1 MHLTKQHIITATV
14 SFLLFFMGCVCF
26 ANEVKVA
33 TIDEFNSAIKSAKAG
48 DRIILKNG
56 EWKDVKLIAKGQG
69 TSDHPIIIEAEESGK
84 VFITGDSSLKI
95 AGTHLIIKG
104 LWFKNGFTSDKSVIS
119 FRVNSKEFATHSRL
133 TDCAITYYNPNS
145 KAIGY
150 KWISIWGKNNRVDH
164 NYFAGKTNSGTTLVV
179 WLKGEE
185 HIQNNHRI
193 DHNYFGER
201 PALGFNGG
209 ETIRIGT
216 SKNSLLSSRT
226 IVEDNV
232 FEKCNGEVE
241 IISNKSCDNVYR
253 NNLFLES
260 QGVLTLRHGN
270 RCLIENN
277 VFIGNQKPHTGG
289 IRIIN
294 AGHVV
299 RNNLMMNLTGDGFRG
314 PIVVMNGV
322 PNSPA
327 NRYHQVKDVHILNN
341 TIINSSPIQFC
352 AGKDEERSLAPAN
365 TIFANNLIFNDKGDD
380 IAAVYDTLDGIKFYG
395 NILDTGKEFNKAG
408 FTKVKVNWD
417 TLENILY
424 IPNAINEELIKNSKS
439 EGKLPKL
446 DITGTKRTTFVAG
459 AYNLGN
465 TKLPKA
471 LILKSGTSWDSK
483 VVPPKPIVTSE
494 IIEVEPGVGTLRK
507 ALKKASNG
515 SIIQLK
521 SGEYILEKG
530 IKIRSSITIQGNS
543 KSKKALLKVKDGL
556 EKNPT
561 YFFRV
566 EGGNTLRLNNLEI
579 SGNLSTPIKYAV
591 VSPDKGISE
600 PYSVFIDN
608 CYIHSFKNKNGGS
621 IYKAYKGTFADTV
634 SIVNSRIEN
643 AYRGINLSEEKDNF
657 GKYSAQVVNIDN
669 TIFKDIEQW
678 AVNYY
683 RGGTDESTLGGKII
697 VDNSVFSNVGNTEKG
712 TVLRT
717 KGIVWVDI
725 KNSVFEKSYRVIN
738 PVNLKGNKN
747 TLSNCIIF
755 DCGTVKA
762 TKGASAKDVL
772 YKNPKWEDKEN
783 FIPSEKSPLRKQQHI
798 GLKWD
803 TKKQN

>member
-1 MHLTKQHIITATV
+1 MIITKQHIITRLV
-14 SFLLFFMGCVCF
+14 LIQLFFIGCIGF
-26 ANEVKVA
+26 ANEIKVA
-33 TIDEFNSAIKSAKAG
+33 SIDEFNSAIKSVKAG

-56 EWKDVKLIAKGQG
+56 EWKDVKLVVKGQG
-69 TSDHPIIIEAEESGK
+69 TSENPIVIEAEESGK

-95 AGTHLIIKG
+95 AGTHLIVKG

-133 TDCAITYYNPNS
+133 TDCAITYYNPSS
-145 KAIGY
+145 KATDY
-150 KWISIWGKNNRVDH
+150 KWVSVWGKNNRVDH

-179 WLKGEE
+179 WLKGEQ

-201 PALGFNGG
+201 PSLGFNGG

-260 QGVLTLRHGN
+260 EGVLTLRHGN
-270 RCLIENN
+270 RCLIESN
-277 VFIGNQKPHTGG
+277 VFIGNQKPNTGG

-314 PIVVMNGV
+314 PIVIMNGV

-327 NRYHQVKDVHILNN
+327 NRYHQVKDVNIQNN
-341 TIINSSPIQFC
+341 TIINCSPIQLC
-352 AGKDEERSLAPAN
+352 AGKDEERSLAPIN
-365 TIFANNLIFNDKGDD
+365 TVFANNLIFNDKNGD
-380 IAAVYDTLDGIKFYG
+380 IATVHDKLDGFKFYG
-395 NILDTGKEFNKAG
+395 NILDSEKGFNQSG

-417 TLENILY
+417 ALDNILY
-424 IPNAINEELIKNSKS
+424 IPKTTNEELIKNSKP
-439 EGKLPKL
+439 EGKPTKL
-446 DITGTKRTTFVAG
+446 DITGTKRDTFVAG

-465 TKLPKA
+465 NKLPKA
-471 LILKSGTSWDSK
+471 LVLQSGTSWDSK
-483 VVPPKPIVTSE
+483 VTPQKPIVTSE
-494 IIEVEPGVGTLRK
+494 IIEVEPGIGTLRK
-507 ALKKASNG
+507 ALKKASTG
-515 SIIQLK
+515 SILK
-521 SGEYILEKG
+521 LKPGEYILEKG
-530 IKIRSSITIQGNS
+530 IKVSNSITIEGNS
-543 KSKKALLKVKDGL
+543 EDKKPLLKVKEGL

-566 EGGNTLRLNNLEI
+566 EGGTMLRLKNLEI
-579 SGNLSTPIKYAV
+579 SGELNTPIKYAV

-600 PYSVFIDN
+600 PYSVFINN
-608 CYIHSFKNKNGGS
+608 CYIHDFKNKNGS
-621 IYKAYKGTFADTV
+621 SVYKGYKGTFADTL

-643 AYRGINLSEEKDNF
+643 VYRGINLSEEKDDT
-657 GKYSAQVVNIDN
+657 GKYSAQVVYIDN

-683 RGGTDESTLGGKII
+683 RGGTDESTLGGKLVI
-697 VDNSVFSNVGNTEKG
+697 DNSVFSNVGNIEKG
-712 TVLRT
+712 TVLKT
-717 KGIVWVDI
+717 NGIVWVDI
-725 KNSVFEKSYRVIN
+725 KNSVFEKSYKVVN
-738 PVNLKGNKN
+738 PVNLKGAKN
-747 TLSNCIIF
+747 SISNCVIF
-755 DCGTVKA
+755 ECGTVKT
-762 TKGASAKDVL
+762 TKGASAKDIQ
-772 YKNPKWEDKEN
+772 YKNPKWDDKNN
-783 FIPSEKSPLRKQQHI
+783 FIPSEKSPLLKTKRI
-798 GLKWD
+798 GLKWEA
-803 TKKQN
+803 KK

>member
-1 MHLTKQHIITATV
+1 MFKTKQHIITIIV
-14 SFLLFFMGCVCF
+14 SIQLFFIGCIGF
-26 ANEVKVA
+26 ANEIKVA
-33 TIDEFNSAIKSAKAG
+33 TIDEFNTAIQSVKAG

-56 EWKDVKLIAKGQG
+56 EWKDVKLVVKGQG
-69 TSDHPIIIEAEESGK
+69 NSGKPIIIEAEESGK

-95 AGTHLIIKG
+95 AGTHIVVKG
-104 LWFKNGFTSDKSVIS
+104 LWFKNGYTSGKSVIS
-119 FRVNSKEFATHSRL
+119 FRINSKEFATHSRL

-145 KAIGY
+145 KATDY
-150 KWISIWGKNNRVDH
+150 KWISVWGKNNRVDH

-185 HIQNNHRI
+185 HINNNHRI

-201 PALGFNGG
+201 PPLGFNGG

-260 QGVLTLRHGN
+260 EGVLTLRHGN
-270 RCLIENN
+270 KCLIESN
-277 VFIGNQKPHTGG
+277 VFIGNQKPNTGG
-289 IRIIN
+289 VRIIN

-327 NRYHQVKDVHILNN
+327 NRYHQVKDVSIQNN
-341 TIINSSPIQFC
+341 TIINCSPIQFC
-352 AGKDEERSLAPAN
+352 AGKDEERSLAPIN
-365 TIFANNLIFNDKGDD
+365 TVFANNLIFNDKNGD
-380 IAAVYDTLDGIKFYG
+380 IAAVHDKLDGFKFYG
-395 NILDTGKEFNKAG
+395 NILDSEKSFNQSG
-408 FTKVKVNWD
+408 FAKVKVNWD
-417 TLENILY
+417 TLDDILY
-424 IPNAINEELIKNSKS
+424 IPKTINEELIKNSKP
-439 EGKLPKL
+439 EGKPTKL
-446 DITGTKRTTFVAG
+446 DITGTKRDTFVAG

-465 TKLPKA
+465 NKLPKA
-471 LILKSGTSWDSK
+471 LVLKSGTSWDSK
-483 VVPPKPIVTSE
+483 VAPQKTIVEPE

-507 ALKKASNG
+507 ALKKASFG
-515 SIIQLK
+515 SILNLK

-530 IKIRSSITIQGNS
+530 IKVSTSVTIQG
-543 KSKKALLKVKDGL
+543 KSKDKKPLLKVKEGL

-566 EGGNTLRLNNLEI
+566 ERGNTLRLNNLEI
-579 SGNLSTPIKYAV
+579 SGDLSTPIKYAV

-600 PYSVFIDN
+600 AYSVFIDN
-608 CYIHSFKNKNGGS
+608 CHIHGFKNKKGGS

-643 AYRGINLSEEKDNF
+643 AYRGINLSEEKDDN
-657 GKYSAQVVNIDN
+657 GKYSAQVVHIDN
-669 TIFKDIEQW
+669 TIFKDIDQW

-683 RGGTDESTLGGKII
+683 RGGTDESTLGGKLII
-697 VDNSVFSNVGNTEKG
+697 DNSVFSNIGNTEKG
-712 TVLRT
+712 TVIRN
-717 KGIVWVDI
+717 KGIVSVDI
-725 KNSVFEKSYRVIN
+725 KNSVFEKSYKVVN

-747 TLSNCIIF
+747 SISNCVIF
-755 DCGTVKA
+755 DCGTVKI
-762 TKGASAKDVL
+762 TKGASATDVM
-772 YKNPKWEDKEN
+772 YKNPKWEDKNN
-783 FIPSEKSPLRKQQHI
+783 FIPSEKSPLLKTQRI
-798 GLKWD
+798 GLKWEA
-803 TKKQN
+803 KK

>member
-1 MHLTKQHIITATV
+1 MTISKQHIIIAIV
-14 SFLLFFMGCVCF
+14 SIQLFFIGCIGF
-26 ANEVKVA
+26 ANEIKVA
-33 TIDEFNSAIKSAKAG
+33 TIDEFNSAIQSVKAG

-56 EWKDVKLIAKGQG
+56 EWKDVKLVIKGQG
-69 TSDHPIIIEAEESGK
+69 SSENPIIIEAEESGK
-84 VFITGDSSLKI
+84 VFITGDSNLKI
-95 AGTHLIIKG
+95 AGTHIVVKG
-104 LWFKNGFTSDKSVIS
+104 LWFKNGYTSGKSVIS
-119 FRVNSKEFATHSRL
+119 FRINSKEFANHSRL

-145 KAIGY
+145 KATDY
-150 KWISIWGKNNRVDH
+150 KWISVWGKNNRVDH
-164 NYFAGKTNSGTTLVV
+164 NYFAGKANSGTTLVV
-179 WLKGEE
+179 WLKGEK
-185 HIQNNHRI
+185 HINNNHRI

-260 QGVLTLRHGN
+260 EGVLTLRHGN
-270 RCLIENN
+270 KCLIESN
-277 VFIGNQKPHTGG
+277 VFIGNQKSNTGG

-327 NRYHQVKDVHILNN
+327 NRYHQVKDVKILNN
-341 TIINSSPIQFC
+341 TIINCSPIQFC
-352 AGKDEERSLAPAN
+352 AGSDEERSLPPIN
-365 TIFANNLIFNDKGDD
+365 TVFANNLIFNDKNGD
-380 IAAVYDTLDGIKFYG
+380 IATVHDKLDGFNFYG
-395 NILDTGKEFNKAG
+395 NILDSEKDFNQSG
-408 FTKVKVNWD
+408 FSKVKVDWG

-424 IPNAINEELIKNSKS
+424 IPKTSNEELIKKSKPESKS
-439 EGKLPKL
+439 PKL
-446 DITGTKRTTFVAG
+446 DITGAKRNTFVAG

-465 TKLPKA
+465 NKLPKA
-471 LILKSGTSWDSK
+471 LVLKSGTSWDSK
-483 VVPPKPIVTSE
+483 VKPQKTIVEAE

-507 ALKKASNG
+507 ALKKASFG
-515 SIIQLK
+515 SILNLK

-530 IKIRSSITIQGNS
+530 IKVSTSVTIQGNS
-543 KSKKALLKVKDGL
+543 TDKKPLLKVKEGL

-566 EGGNTLRLNNLEI
+566 EGGNTLRLNNIEI
-579 SGNLSTPIKYAV
+579 SGELSVPIKYAV
-591 VSPDKGISE
+591 VSPNKDISDT
-600 PYSVFIDN
+600 YSVFIDN
-608 CYIHSFKNKNGGS
+608 CHIHGFKNKKGGS
-621 IYKAYKGTFADTV
+621 VYKAYKGTFADTV

-643 AYRGINLSEEKDNF
+643 AYRGINLSEEKDDN
-657 GKYSAQVVNIDN
+657 GKYSAQVVHIDN
-669 TIFKDIEQW
+669 TIFKDIDQW

-683 RGGTDESTLGGKII
+683 RGGTDESTLGGKLLI
-697 VDNSVFSNVGNTEKG
+697 DNSVFSNIGNTEKG
-712 TVLRT
+712 TVIRN
-717 KGIVWVDI
+717 KGIVSVNI
-725 KNSVFEKSYRVIN
+725 KNSVFEKSYKVVN

-747 TLSNCIIF
+747 SISNCVIF
-755 DCGTVKA
+755 DCGTVKI
-762 TKGASAKDVL
+762 TKGASAKDVM
-772 YKNPKWEDKEN
+772 YKNPKWEDKNN
-783 FIPSEKSPLRKQQHI
+783 FIPSEKSPLLKTQRI
-798 GLKWD
+798 GLKWEA
-803 TKKQN
+803 KK

>member
-1 MHLTKQHIITATV
+1 MTLTKQHIITTIV
-14 SFLLFFMGCVCF
+14 SIQLFFIGCMSF
-26 ANEVKVA
+26 ANEIKVA
-33 TIDEFNSAIKSAKAG
+33 TIDEFNTAIQSVKAG

-56 EWKDVKLIAKGQG
+56 EWKDVKLVVKGQG
-69 TSDHPIIIEAEESGK
+69 SSENPIIIEAEESGK
-84 VFITGDSSLKI
+84 VFITGDSSLKM
-95 AGTHLIIKG
+95 AGNHIIVKG
-104 LWFKNGFTSDKSVIS
+104 LWFKNGYASGKSVIS
-119 FRVNSKEFATHSRL
+119 FRINSKEFANHSRI
-133 TDCAITYYNPNS
+133 TNCAITYYNPKS
-145 KAIGY
+145 KATDY
-150 KWISIWGKNNRVDH
+150 KWVSVWGKNNRVDH

-185 HIQNNHRI
+185 HINNNHRI

-201 PALGFNGG
+201 PSLGFNGG

-260 QGVLTLRHGN
+260 EGVLTLRHGN
-270 RCLIENN
+270 RCLIESN
-277 VFIGNQKPHTGG
+277 VFIGNQKPNTGG

-327 NRYHQVKDVHILNN
+327 NRYHQVKDVKIQNN
-341 TIINSSPIQFC
+341 TIINCSPIQFC
-352 AGKDEERSLAPAN
+352 AGKDEERSLAPIN
-365 TIFANNLIFNDKGDD
+365 TVFENNLIFNDNGGDIVTVHD
-380 IAAVYDTLDGIKFYG
+380 KLDGFKFSG
-395 NILDTGKEFNKAG
+395 NILDTEKSFDKSG
-408 FTKVKVNWD
+408 FSKVKVDWD

-424 IPNAINEELIKNSKS
+424 VPKVTNEELLKKSKLENKS
-439 EGKLPKL
+439 PKF
-446 DITGTKRTTFVAG
+446 DITGDKRSTFVAG

-465 TKLPKA
+465 NKLPKA
-471 LILKSGTSWDSK
+471 LVLKSGTSWDSK
-483 VVPPKPIVTSE
+483 VKPQKTIVEPE

-507 ALKKASNG
+507 ALKKASFG
-515 SIIQLK
+515 SILNLK

-530 IKIRSSITIQGNS
+530 IKVTTSVTIQGNS
-543 KSKKALLKVKDGL
+543 KDGKPLLKVKEGL

-566 EGGNTLRLNNLEI
+566 EGGNSLRLNNIEI
-579 SGNLSTPIKYAV
+579 SGDLSVPIKYAV

-600 PYSVFIDN
+600 TYSVFIDN
-608 CYIHSFKNKNGGS
+608 CHIHSFNNKKGGS
-621 IYKAYKGTFADTV
+621 VYKAYKGTFADTV
-634 SIVNSRIEN
+634 SIVNSRIEK
-643 AYRGINLSEEKDNF
+643 AYRGINLSEEKDDS
-657 GKYSAQVVNIDN
+657 GKYNAQVVHIDN

-678 AVNYY
+678 AINYY
-683 RGGTDESTLGGKII
+683 RGGTDESTLGGKLI

-712 TVLRT
+712 TVIRN
-717 KGIVWVDI
+717 KGIVSVDI
-725 KNSVFEKSYRVIN
+725 KNSVFEKSYKVVN

-747 TLSNCIIF
+747 TISNCVIF
-755 DCGTVKA
+755 DCGTVKI
-762 TKGASAKDVL
+762 TKGASATDVM
-772 YKNPKWEDKEN
+772 YKNPKWEDKNN
-783 FIPSEKSPLRKQQHI
+783 FIPSEKSPLLKTERI
-798 GLKWD
+798 GLKWEA
-803 TKKQN
+803 KK